1 MLQIANGIL
10 GRDKAHGEQWYQGKV
25 TWYENER
32 KGKKKMK
39 GNAKKGKGQ
48 LLFVDGCQSYNF
60 NYADDF

>member
-1 MLQIANGIL
+1 
-10 GRDKAHGEQWYQGKV
+10 
-25 TWYENER
+25 
-32 KGKKKMK
+32 MK